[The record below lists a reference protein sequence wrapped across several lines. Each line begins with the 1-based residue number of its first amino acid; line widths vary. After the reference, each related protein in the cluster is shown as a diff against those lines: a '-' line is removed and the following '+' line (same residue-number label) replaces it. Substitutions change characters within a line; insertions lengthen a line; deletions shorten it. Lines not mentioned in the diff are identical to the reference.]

1 MKLNCKCGYCRD
13 NTYIWNIQ
21 DNMVWVEIPKNATYN
36 LKIRRFYNKPDVK
49 MRILK
54 PNDILKYKRAFT
66 IIREPI
72 GRFKSLLAHYFTDGL
87 RKEHGNNLKWL
98 ETLGYNSLDVNPNNI
113 CDIILDNWNLI
124 ENVDEPHHFSSQA
137 SFIPNEFFQINH
149 IIFELNESTLYFGL
163 EPNFNSSNSSE
174 IYISEENRKRIIQ
187 LYIDDVQLYEKYITN
202 GRVQ

>member
-21 DNMVWVEIPKNATYN
+21 DNMVWIEIPKNASYN
-36 LKIRRFYNKPDVK
+36 LKIRRFYNNPDVK
-49 MRILK
+49 MTILK
-54 PNDILKYKRAFT
+54 SEDILKYKRGFA

-72 GRFKSLLAHYFTDGL
+72 ERFKSLIADYFIDGL
-87 RKEHGNNLKWL
+87 YARHRKGVEWL
-98 ETLGYNSLDVNPNNI
+98 ESVDVDLKDVNPNNL
-113 CDIILDNWNLI
+113 CDVVLDNWDSIETNL
-124 ENVDEPHHFSSQA
+124 EPHHFNSQA

-149 IIFELNESTLYFGL
+149 IIFELKETSLFLGL
-163 EPNFNSSNSSE
+163 EPNFNSSKSSE
-174 IYISEENRKRIIQ
+174 IYISEKNYNRIVQ